1 MPVKISAELA
11 GLTWA
16 DLRVFVSLGD
26 HYGIPDDATVQLA
39 DDCYCSEDTALAFT
53 TPVEGRG

>member
-26 HYGIPDDATVQLA
+26 RYGIPDDATVSLGYSAKDMPQ
-39 DDCYCSEDTALAFT
+39 
-53 TPVEGRG
+53 R